1 MQQARG
7 ISQLLGHRL
16 KVGRIQK
23 IDALEK
29 VSQLYQPMIKWEV
42 PVLSKQLS
50 RILSTSFNTT

>member
-1 MQQARG
+1 M
-7 ISQLLGHRL
+7 GHRL

-50 RILSTSFNTT
+50 RILSTFFNTT